1 MQGWLQFETGELIL
15 DTQRRNAVLDHMAE
29 QGRNTAV
36 GFIGKRVIA
45 GCVIGK
51 RVIGKRVIGK
61 RVIRQVCD
69 RQVYDGE
76 VCEKVSV

>member
-51 RVIGKRVIGK
+51 RVIGKRVI
-61 RVIRQVCD
+61 RQVCD